1 MLLSLL
7 FVFYLDFVLPCF
19 SFFFSFC
26 FHCFS
31 YLFLVFS
38 LFFFCGN
45 WPFLLKV
52 GVWRFLLGWRLA
64 LCSPGWGWAFLIQG
78 VRIGPSFLGLW
89 VGLSFSG
96 CESAL
101 RLSSKGVLGWRLGL
115 PCRVGVSL
123 SFSGWTGVCP
133 AFSGLGFCPCP
144 SFLSWWLPLPSCC
157 GGSPSLF
164 WGGGW
169 PAHLSSGVGFLGLV
183 VGPFFLGC
191 VWPVLLV
198 VGVGVS
204 FSGSPFLL
212 GVRAGPSNNK
222 KKKKHEKMNRK

>member
-1 MLLSLL
+1 M
-7 FVFYLDFVLPCF
+7 PCF

-101 RLSSKGVLGWRLGL
+101 RLSSKGLPFRSWAGGWACLVGWGL
-115 PCRVGVSL
+115 
-123 SFSGWTGVCP
+123 
-133 AFSGLGFCPCP
+133 A
-144 SFLSWWLPLPSCC
+144 LPSR
-157 GGSPSLF
+157 GGRGFALPSRV
-164 WGGGW
+164 WGFALARLSCRGGCPFLLAVAVRPPFFGW
-169 PAHLSSGVGFLGLV
+169 GLACAFVLWSGVG
-183 VGPFFLGC
+183 
-191 VWPVLLV
+191 VLL
-198 VGVGVS
+198 GVG
-204 FSGSPFLL
+204 GWPFLL
-212 GVRAGPSNNK
+212 GVCLARPSCGWSGRFLLRVGIGPSFLLWGFAIPSRVRAGPSFS
-222 KKKKHEKMNRK
+222 RFGPCPSF